1 MTKSLM
7 RDYLGKDTGR
17 YGKMLDVKE
26 FITEKYPPAYI
37 MTAYYDS

>member
-26 FITEKYPPAYI
+26 FITESI
-37 MTAYYDS
+37 RCLHYDGLL